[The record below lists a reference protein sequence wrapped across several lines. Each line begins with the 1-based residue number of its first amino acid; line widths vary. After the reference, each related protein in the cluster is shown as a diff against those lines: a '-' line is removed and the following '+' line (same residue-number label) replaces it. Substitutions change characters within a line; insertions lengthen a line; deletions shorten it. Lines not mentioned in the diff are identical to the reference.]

1 VRCRLV
7 TDEPNGYARARSTR
21 VRSLETAAAVRA
33 EEWTQRRLANL
44 TMDLFG
50 TMRHIVDKEGS
61 VSLGM
66 GNVSGLALVGA

>member
-1 VRCRLV
+1 
-7 TDEPNGYARARSTR
+7 
-21 VRSLETAAAVRA
+21 VRA

-50 TMRHIVDKEGS
+50 TMRHIVDEEGS